1 MVINMYNLIAHRGV
15 CEKGKENTKSA
26 IKDALTKEYISGI
39 EIDVRLTKDKKLVLC
54 HDITINR
61 TSNGTGLISKMTLKE
76 LKKYNFGTK
85 TKKEK
90 IPTLNEILKIETN
103 KIILIEI
110 KEEKKE
116 NNDLIKNLYSAINK
130 SKNKNIYIT
139 SFNYK
144 ILEKLKNEYPNLK
157 CGLLTGTFINKNHKN
172 HNFDFEIITSYNIN
186 KRNTNK
192 ITFIW
197 ALNTKKRYQEL
208 KEIETKETYYI
219 VDKPQKF
226 I

>member
-1 MVINMYNLIAHRGV
+1 MYNLIAHRGV

-39 EIDVRLTKDKKLVLC
+39 EIDVRLTKDKKIVLC

-110 KEEKKE
+110 
-116 NNDLIKNLYSAINK
+116 
-130 SKNKNIYIT
+130 
-139 SFNYK
+139 
-144 ILEKLKNEYPNLK
+144 ILEKLKNKYPNLK

-192 ITFIW
+192 IAFIW